1 MDAVAKEGTL
11 MRKFTIA
18 LAAGLALLLAGCG
31 GGQKNALMAAQN
43 AYSGAIR
50 WGEFESA
57 WARVDPEYREQHPM
71 TELELER
78 YAQIQISSYRDLDE
92 TVLEDGSP
100 ARLIE
105 IGVINKHTQA
115 ERTIR
120 YREEWRWDPEKK
132 TWWVRGGLPDFW
144 AGG

>member
-1 MDAVAKEGTL
+1 
-11 MRKFTIA
+11 MRKGIIA
-18 LAAGLALLLAGCG
+18 WAACFALLLSACG
-31 GGQKNALMAAQN
+31 GGQKNALLAAQN

-57 WARVDPEYREQHPM
+57 WARVDPEYRQKHPL
-71 TELELER
+71 TELELQR

-92 TVLEDGSP
+92 TVLQDGSP

>member
-1 MDAVAKEGTL
+1 
-11 MRKFTIA
+11 MRKYIIA
-18 LAAGLALLLAGCG
+18 LVAAGLAVLLAGCG
-31 GGQKNALMAAQN
+31 GGTQNALTAAQN
-43 AYSGAIR
+43 AYAGAIR

-57 WARVDPEYREQHPM
+57 WARVDPEYREKHPL
-71 TELELER
+71 TELELQR

-92 TVLEDGSP
+92 AVLEDGSP

>member
-1 MDAVAKEGTL
+1 
-11 MRKFTIA
+11 MRKYIIA
-18 LAAGLALLLAGCG
+18 LVAAGLAVLLAGCG
-31 GGQKNALMAAQN
+31 GGTQNALTAAQN
-43 AYSGAIR
+43 AYAGAIR

-57 WARVDPEYREQHPM
+57 WARVDPEYREKHPL
-71 TELELER
+71 TELELQR

-92 TVLEDGSP
+92 AVLEDGSQ

>member
-1 MDAVAKEGTL
+1 

-100 ARLIE
+100 VRLIE

>member
-1 MDAVAKEGTL
+1 
-11 MRKFTIA
+11 MRKGIIA
-18 LAAGLALLLAGCG
+18 MAAVFALLVSACG
-31 GGQKNALMAAQN
+31 GGQQNALVAAQN
-43 AYSGAIR
+43 AYAGAIR

-57 WARVDPEYREQHPM
+57 WARVDPEYREQHPLS
-71 TELELER
+71 ELELQR
-78 YAQIQISSYRDLDE
+78 FAQIQISSYRDLDE

-120 YREEWRWDPEKK
+120 YREEWRWDQEKK
-132 TWWVRGGLPDFW
+132 TWWVRTGLPDFW

>member
-1 MDAVAKEGTL
+1 

-71 TELELER
+71 TELEFER

-92 TVLEDGSP
+92 AVLEDGSP
-100 ARLIE
+100 VRLIE

>member
-1 MDAVAKEGTL
+1 
-11 MRKFTIA
+11 MRKVIIA
-18 LAAGLALLLAGCG
+18 LAAGLALLLSACG
-31 GGQKNALMAAQN
+31 AGQKNALMAAQN
-43 AYSGAIR
+43 AYASAIR

-57 WARVDPEYREQHPM
+57 WARVDPEYREKHPLS
-71 TELELER
+71 ELELQR
-78 YAQIQISSYRDLDE
+78 YAQLQISSYRDLDE

-105 IGVINKHTQA
+105 IGVINKHTQS
-115 ERTIR
+115 ERTLR

-132 TWWVRGGLPDFW
+132 TWWVRQGLPDFW